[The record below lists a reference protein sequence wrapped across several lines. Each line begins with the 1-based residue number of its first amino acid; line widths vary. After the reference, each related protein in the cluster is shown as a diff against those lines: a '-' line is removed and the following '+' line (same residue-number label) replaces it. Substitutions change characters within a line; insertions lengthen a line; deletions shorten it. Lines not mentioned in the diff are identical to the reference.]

1 MPDRPINATFAKFG
15 WPDTKIAELD
25 HWGVMLRPAQPTL
38 GALVLICKQKV
49 TAFSDVNADG
59 YAQLRHAIQAIERM
73 LQRTIGYERI
83 NYLMLMMEDFDVHF
97 HVLPRY
103 EGARSFGELAILDK
117 GWPGKP
123 DLGHV
128 SVLDKRQQS
137 ALVTRLRENWM
148 M

>member
-1 MPDRPINATFAKFG
+1 
-15 WPDTKIAELD
+15 
-25 HWGVMLRPAQPTL
+25 
-38 GALVLICKQKV
+38 
-49 TAFSDVNADG
+49 
-59 YAQLRHAIQAIERM
+59 M
-73 LQRTIGYERI
+73 LQKTIGYERI

-103 EGARSFGELAILDK
+103 EGTRSFGELAILDK